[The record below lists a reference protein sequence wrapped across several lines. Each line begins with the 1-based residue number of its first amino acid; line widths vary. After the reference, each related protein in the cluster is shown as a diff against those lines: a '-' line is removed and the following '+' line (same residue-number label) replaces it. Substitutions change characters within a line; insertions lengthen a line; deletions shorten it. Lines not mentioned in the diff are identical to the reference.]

1 VVFELF
7 FSYLPYLR
15 ESNVHLNFQNLET
28 KKVFVG
34 ECNPEFLRNF
44 IEFYQILRI
53 LWTTRQFVMNDK
65 ATYMW
70 LGGQV

>member
-1 VVFELF
+1 M
-7 FSYLPYLR
+7 
-15 ESNVHLNFQNLET
+15 
-28 KKVFVG
+28 
-34 ECNPEFLRNF
+34 CNTGINMIRNF

-70 LGGQV
+70 LSEQV